1 MNYALCMCAY
11 QGNDHD
17 QDTQFHH
24 RRKVH
29 VRTGSKQGGQTS
41 ARGNTFVERLSLL
54 SILHMKCTD
63 VHAVTST
70 QLYRLYVLC
79 YSAVSSSAYKLP
91 TKLHYMS

>member
-1 MNYALCMCAY
+1 MHCACVPTKER
-11 QGNDHD
+11 NDHD

-29 VRTGSKQGGQTS
+29 VRTGSKQVGETS
-41 ARGNTFVERLSLL
+41 AWGHTLVERLSLL

-70 QLYRLYVLC
+70 QLYRLYILC